1 MLSALHSI
9 RSALFFIAL
18 PAALAAQDT
27 NDPPGRVGRISS
39 VLGTVAFQAAGLG
52 DWSTAPLNY
61 TVTSGDRLLTSR
73 RARAEMEVGPF
84 DVRLSDS
91 TDLTVVQLTDE
102 FAQLGLA
109 QGTLRVSVYRLA
121 RGDSM
126 EIDTPNG
133 ALIIR
138 SAGRYRIDVLPGVS
152 TLVTTDEGSI
162 ELSGPGLDQT
172 LRRGQTAELTGSNPI
187 LATLIP
193 KPRATEFDEWSA
205 DRDRRQELSDC
216 AKYVSR
222 DIPGCADLNDHGRWD
237 SHPEYGHVWRPTI
250 VQVGWVPYRY
260 GRWVWS
266 GPWGYTWVEDSPWG
280 FAPFHYGRWVTVGS
294 VWVWAPGPIVRRP
307 CYAPALVVFVGGP
320 AYGRPYHAWF
330 PLGPRE
336 PYFPRYRHS
345 DRYLRQVNITN
356 VRNVTNVDV
365 FVDPRRADRI
375 HYTNRQATTA
385 VREGSFGRGRPVL
398 HDAVNVRPEE
408 VTRAPIARSRWDSPR
423 LSGPTESQ
431 PATSA
436 PFERRRTIFAESSR
450 RLSSD
455 DPQPTRVGA
464 DEARPRERPTLVSRN
479 SPTLD
484 RSRTST
490 SDNSGY
496 DRTRTASEAEHIPR
510 STERRPMVN
519 RVEPSRTPPPSGAW
533 GQSRRGGVER
543 AADPRESSPPP
554 QRTAAPRQESRPRV
568 AVSTPRLPTRSRPPE

>member
-1 MLSALHSI
+1 MLSTRSI
-9 RSALFFIAL
+9 RPALFL
-18 PAALAAQDT
+18 LLVPAALLAQE

-52 DWSTAPLNY
+52 DWSVAPLNY
-61 TVTSGDRLLTSR
+61 TVTSGDRLLTNR

-126 EIDTPNG
+126 EVDTPNG

-152 TLVTTDEGSI
+152 TIVTTDEGSI

-172 LRRGQTAELTGSNPI
+172 LRRGQTVELTGSNPI
-187 LATLIP
+187 LATLLP
-193 KPRATEFDEWSA
+193 RPRATEFDEWSA

-222 DIPGCADLNDHGRWD
+222 DIPGCADLSDYGRWD
-237 SHPEYGHVWRPTI
+237 SHPEFGQVWRPTV
-250 VQVGWVPYRY
+250 VQVGWVPYRH

-320 AYGRPYHAWF
+320 IYGRPYHAWF

-365 FVDPRRADRI
+365 FVDRRRADRI
-375 HYTNRQATTA
+375 NYTNRQATTA
-385 VREGSFGRGRPVL
+385 VREGTFGRGRPVF

-408 VTRAPIARSRWDSPR
+408 VARAPISRSRWDSPV
-423 LSGPTESQ
+423 LSAPTNPQ
-431 PATSA
+431 PATTA
-436 PFERRRTIFAESSR
+436 PFERRRTVFAAPARASSNT
-450 RLSSD
+450 
-455 DPQPTRVGA
+455 PEPTRVNA
-464 DEARPRERPTLVSRN
+464 DDARPRGRSPLISRN
-479 SPTLD
+479 SPI
-484 RSRTST
+484 SRRP
-490 SDNSGY
+490 D
-496 DRTRTASEAEHIPR
+496 DLARPR
-510 STERRPMVN
+510 PADQEQWSPRPTERRPIVS
-519 RVEPSRTPPPSGAW
+519 RIEPSRESPPSGAW
-533 GQSRRGGVER
+533 GQSRRGGFER
-543 AADPRESSPPP
+543 AAEPRQSSPPL
-554 QRTAAPRQESRPRV
+554 QRSAAPRQETRPRV
-568 AVSTPRLPTRSRPPE
+568 GASTPRLPTRPRPPE